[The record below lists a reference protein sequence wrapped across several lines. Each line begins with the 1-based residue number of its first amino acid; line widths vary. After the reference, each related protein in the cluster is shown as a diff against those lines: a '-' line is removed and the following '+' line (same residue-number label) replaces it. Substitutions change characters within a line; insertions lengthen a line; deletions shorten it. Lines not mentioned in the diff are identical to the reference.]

1 MANTI
6 TKAGDGSTA
15 AAIAASNATATKAT
29 DTTKDRT
36 NVSQDEFLNLL
47 VHQLQNQD
55 PLNPMDNQE
64 FAVQLAQFS
73 SLGQLTEINQKL
85 ETQGS
90 GSASTLASYLGNEV
104 QFSDNQVR
112 VANGKGSNLL
122 VDVPAG
128 TESIRVD
135 LLDDQGQIVG
145 SKVVDNFQ
153 VGDKQSLSLDGLDVK
168 DGKYAVRAVS
178 VGSSGRFV
186 ELPAKVTGTVEGF
199 LMEPEAKLIIG
210 GEELGLEEVSAVYR
224 GR

>member
-1 MANTI
+1 MANSI
-6 TKAGDGSTA
+6 TKAADGSTA
-15 AAIAASNATATKAT
+15 AAIAASNAAPKAV
-29 DTTKDRT
+29 DTKDRT

-85 ETQGS
+85 GTEGS
-90 GSASTLASYLGNEV
+90 GSASSLASYLGNEV

-122 VDVPAG
+122 MDVPAG

-135 LLDDQGQIVG
+135 LLDEQGQVVG
-145 SKVVDNFQ
+145 SKVVEDFQ
-153 VGDKQSLSLDGLDVK
+153 VGDKQVVSLDDINVE

-178 VGSSGRFV
+178 VGTSGRFV
-186 ELPAKVTGTVEGF
+186 ELPTKVTGTVEGF
-199 LMEPEAKLIIG
+199 LMEPEAKLIVG
-210 GEELGLEEVSAVYR
+210 GEEMGLEEVSAVYR